1 MKLKCKKLTSTATL
15 PQYATSGS
23 AGLDLF
29 ASRDCVIDGTLVTTV
44 PTGIA
49 VEIPEGYEG
58 QIRPR
63 SSLSKRL
70 LDVVLGTI
78 DSDYRGELGIRVL
91 DISGG
96 REEEEIIREGE
107 RIAQLVICPVARVE
121 LEVVPELSETLRGT
135 GGFGSTGQ
143 LELNLNPLDPKEV
156 LRDLHQVLADS
167 AHNRGN
173 PYRIRTLSNCGI
185 SSFTF
190 SKFKKGTQ
198 ELGHNFEVQTTNVG
212 AVILVRKDGHFCGT
226 TYFKGPD
233 MCINML
239 SFLANY
245 S

>member
-1 MKLKCKKLTSTATL
+1 MKIKCKKLTPSATL

-23 AGLDLF
+23 VGLDLF
-29 ASRDCVIDGTLVTTV
+29 ASRDCIIDGTLVTTV

-70 LDVVLGTI
+70 LDVILGTI

-96 REEEEIIREGE
+96 REEEEIIKEGE
-107 RIAQLVICPVARVE
+107 RIAQLVICPVTRVE
-121 LEVVPELSETLRGT
+121 LEVVAELSDTVRGT

-143 LELNLNPLDPKEV
+143 LELDFKHENIRGDM
-156 LRDLHQVLADS
+156 RALHQVLADS

-173 PYRIRTLSNCGI
+173 PYRIRTLSNLGI
-185 SSFTF
+185 NSFSF
-190 SKFKKGTQ
+190 SKFQKGST
-198 ELGHNFEVQTTNVG
+198 EVGVCFEVRLTNVG
-212 AVILVRKDGHFCGT
+212 LTILAGQDGHFYET
-226 TYFKGPD
+226 SYFKGPE
-233 MCINML
+233 IVVNAL
-239 SFLANY
+239 SFLANFP
-245 S
+245 